1 MRTLYAI
8 LAILILGCSTDPSER
23 EPIID
28 IVDHPDS
35 EYYYHCKVVARE
47 PLPYPVT
54 IRMNTLY
61 KGFGAAPDDLQCC
74 STFITGDR
82 DYITVAPDTNE
93 YLASFPRVLV
103 GRRTATSHYV
113 KVVTSVEVQI
123 GAITDIEIYDR
134 FPESEKER
142 TYTVGQ
148 SRLTLGSRLTTTHLP
163 EGWEWA
169 K

>member
-1 MRTLYAI
+1 MHSFETYERLIKLSVLIA
-8 LAILILGCSTDPSER
+8 LAVLFIVVALSLLTGCGEEVLEADLL
-23 EPIID
+23 IID

-93 YLASFPRVLV
+93 YLASFPRCWSAVAPPP
-103 GRRTATSHYV
+103 ATM
-113 KVVTSVEVQI
+113 
-123 GAITDIEIYDR
+123 
-134 FPESEKER
+134 
-142 TYTVGQ
+142 
-148 SRLTLGSRLTTTHLP
+148 
-163 EGWEWA
+163 
-169 K
+169 